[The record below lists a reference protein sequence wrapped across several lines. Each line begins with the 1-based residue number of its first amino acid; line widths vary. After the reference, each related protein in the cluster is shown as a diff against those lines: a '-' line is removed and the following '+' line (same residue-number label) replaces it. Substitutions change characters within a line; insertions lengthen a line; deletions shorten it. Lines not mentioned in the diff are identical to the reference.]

1 MLVPM
6 GGWILCVLTSHSDSV
21 RNVCPLPQMCARLIT
36 RYLLPGP
43 TYARTSGMDVQT
55 LTAAAVSLRQS
66 QGPRLIV
73 SLILN
78 GARYISRIP
87 LRRRTSRYACMRMI
101 RTSALTSFS
110 ARFNRGAVN
119 RMFRVCR
126 AQLTRLRRTSA
137 VSARLEQARAL
148 IPAE

>member
-6 GGWILCVLTSHSDSV
+6 GDWILCVLTSQVGSFH
-21 RNVCPLPQMCARLIT
+21 NVCLLPQFYVCLTT
-36 RYLLPGP
+36 RYFLPGP

-55 LTAAAVSLRQS
+55 LTAAAVFLRQY
-66 QGPRLIV
+66 QAPRLIA

-87 LRRRTSRYACMRMI
+87 LRPRISRYACMRMI
-101 RTSALTSFS
+101 RTNALISSS

-126 AQLTRLRRTSA
+126 VQVTPLRRTSA
-137 VSARLEQARAL
+137 VSPRLQKARAL
-148 IPAE
+148 IPA